1 MSIFCRTFVGTTL
14 IPTVAEFDEI
24 VEPTRKPLMQN
35 LEPMKIILEI
45 IVIFLTFPE
54 YAPLLALVVVV
65 GTLYSLLNT
74 KLWLMVVDRE
84 NKEDK

>member
-14 IPTVAEFDEI
+14 IPTVAEFDES

-35 LEPMKIILEI
+35 IEAMKIILEI

-54 YAPLLALVVVV
+54 YAPLLTLVVVV
-65 GTLYSLLNT
+65 GTFYSLFN
-74 KLWLMVVDRE
+74 RE
-84 NKEDK
+84 NKGKRSR